1 MTFSHIFW
9 LQSESFD
16 NLLVKIRLKI
26 EKLNLFQ
33 ENDDFVEKEQA
44 TTIIDD
50 NIAFIVIPELC
61 NRAAK
66 SYL

>member
-1 MTFSHIFW
+1 MILS
-9 LQSESFD
+9 
-16 NLLVKIRLKI
+16 K
-26 EKLNLFQ
+26 
-33 ENDDFVEKEQA
+33 KEQA

-61 NRAAK
+61 NRAAE